1 MENEEALEVSLQ
13 VLTEIPPVSSCEH
26 LRVSVSFSR
35 VAPRDAAYLAA
46 GCCVWS
52 EDGCGALPRGAVPQ
66 GHRCSVG
73 GCGARDLDWC
83 RNAGVG
89 TRNGGGDHPGKKSF
103 LFRNYRE
110 PGFFIIIII
119 IIIIIEKRKPSTG
132 RGAFSALIFQVL
144 LLALAVILGILRFR
158 EFREFGSTVFW
169 EKGKISG

>member
-1 MENEEALEVSLQ
+1 MC
-13 VLTEIPPVSSCEH
+13 P
-26 LRVSVSFSR
+26 
-35 VAPRDAAYLAA
+35 
-46 GCCVWS
+46 
-52 EDGCGALPRGAVPQ
+52 
-66 GHRCSVG
+66 
-73 GCGARDLDWC
+73 GARVEGIFTGLGMQGWELEM
-83 RNAGVG
+83 
-89 TRNGGGDHPGKKSF
+89 GGGGHPGIKSF

-158 EFREFGSTVFW
+158 EFREFGSRVFW